1 MHEIRSLLVHLHY
14 YVQTIHLIQFHMAYI
29 TVPYRSSSCVK
40 KLHVDALAGRAL
52 VEFKGS
58 GHYEYENVSR
68 RAIINVLFNPDV
80 SLGFWVNNN
89 LTKSERAGLLASD
102 NRPGS
107 RYSDGVLKLMKLEE
121 PKLPVL
127 PTRY

>member
-14 YVQTIHLIQFHMAYI
+14 TVHTIHLIKFNMAYI

-52 VEFKGS
+52 VEFKDT

-80 SLGFWVNNN
+80 SLGFWVNHN
-89 LTKSERAGLLASD
+89 LVQSERAGLSASD

-107 RYSDGVLKLMKLEE
+107 RYSEGVLKLMKLEE

>member
-1 MHEIRSLLVHLHY
+1 MQLIHFIKFNMS
-14 YVQTIHLIQFHMAYI
+14 YV

-52 VEFKGS
+52 VEFKDS

-89 LTKSERAGLLASD
+89 LTKSERAGLRASD
-102 NRPGS
+102 NHPGS
-107 RYSDGVLKLMKLEE
+107 RYSTGVLKLMNLDE
-121 PKLPVL
+121 PKLPSL